1 MRLYDL
7 AVRLAAVE
15 TKLATL
21 TGTVANTD
29 IIDDVNEFDQRLSIV
44 EVQVNQLIALKTQ
57 EQIAAIV
64 AAPATEV
71 AVALEQVVVLSPSA
85 NDAEAVMI
93 VEDVIQAQIEA
104 IAIENAEIAVVVSAA
119 IAAVVTADPEVVKD
133 PEAVTILITEAV
145 AETPVPSADAVQAV
159 ADAVAVIVA
168 AATGEEVTP
177 EVKKELD
184 VAIVAPA
191 DPILDSIE
199 ERLAIA
205 EAKADNLL
213 GKLFQEFEAHFEACS
228 NFILTDSHKI

>member
-29 IIDDVNEFDQRLSIV
+29 IIDDVDEFDQRLSIV
-44 EVQVNQLIALKTQ
+44 EVQVDQLIALKTQ

-71 AVALEQVVVLSPSA
+71 AGALEQAVVLSPSA
-85 NDAEAVMI
+85 NDAEAIMI

-104 IAIENAEIAVVVSAA
+104 IAIENPEIAVVVSAA

-145 AETPVPSADAVQAV
+145 AEAPVPSADAVQAV

-168 AATGEEVTP
+168 AATGEEVAP
-177 EVKKELD
+177 EVKKELA

-205 EAKADNLL
+205 EAKVDNLL
-213 GKLFQEFEAHFEACS
+213 GK
-228 NFILTDSHKI
+228 

>member
-29 IIDDVNEFDQRLSIV
+29 IIDDVDEFDQRLSIV
-44 EVQVNQLIALKTQ
+44 EVQVDQLIALKTQ
-57 EQIAAIV
+57 EQISAIV

-71 AVALEQVVVLSPSA
+71 AGALEQVVVLSPSA

-93 VEDVIQAQIEA
+93 VEDVVQAQIEA
-104 IAIENAEIAVVVSAA
+104 IAIENPEIAVVVAAA

-133 PEAVTILITEAV
+133 SEAVTILITEAV
-145 AETPVPSADAVQAV
+145 AEAPVPSADVVQAAV
-159 ADAVAVIVA
+159 DAVAVIVA
-168 AATGEEVTP
+168 AATGEEVAP
-177 EVKKELD
+177 EVKEELA
-184 VAIVAPA
+184 VAVAAPA
-191 DPILDSIE
+191 DPFLDSIE

-205 EAKADNLL
+205 EAKVDNLL
-213 GKLFQEFEAHFEACS
+213 GK
-228 NFILTDSHKI
+228 

>member
-29 IIDDVNEFDQRLSIV
+29 IIDDVDEFDQRLSIV
-44 EVQVNQLIALKTQ
+44 EVQVDQLIALKTQ
-57 EQIAAIV
+57 EQISAIV

-71 AVALEQVVVLSPSA
+71 AGALEQVVVLSPSA

-104 IAIENAEIAVVVSAA
+104 IAIENPEIAVVVAAA

-133 PEAVTILITEAV
+133 SEAVTILITEAV
-145 AETPVPSADAVQAV
+145 AEAPVPSADVVQAAV
-159 ADAVAVIVA
+159 DAVAVIVA
-168 AATGEEVTP
+168 AATGEEVAP
-177 EVKKELD
+177 EVKEELA
-184 VAIVAPA
+184 VAVAAPA
-191 DPILDSIE
+191 DPFLDSIE
-199 ERLAIA
+199 ERLVIA
-205 EAKADNLL
+205 EAKVDNLL
-213 GKLFQEFEAHFEACS
+213 GK
-228 NFILTDSHKI
+228 

>member
-29 IIDDVNEFDQRLSIV
+29 IIDDVDEFDQRLSIV
-44 EVQVNQLIALKTQ
+44 EVQVDQLIALKTQ
-57 EQIAAIV
+57 EQISAIV

-71 AVALEQVVVLSPSA
+71 AGALEQVVVLSPSA

-104 IAIENAEIAVVVSAA
+104 IAIENPEIAVVVAAA

-133 PEAVTILITEAV
+133 SEAVAILITEAV
-145 AETPVPSADAVQAV
+145 AEAPVPSADVVQAAV
-159 ADAVAVIVA
+159 DAVAVIVA
-168 AATGEEVTP
+168 AATGEEVAP
-177 EVKKELD
+177 EVKEELA
-184 VAIVAPA
+184 VAVAAPA
-191 DPILDSIE
+191 DPFLDSIE

-205 EAKADNLL
+205 EAKVDNLL
-213 GKLFQEFEAHFEACS
+213 GK
-228 NFILTDSHKI
+228 

>member
-29 IIDDVNEFDQRLSIV
+29 IIDDVDEFDQRLSIV
-44 EVQVNQLIALKTQ
+44 EVQVDQLIALKTQ
-57 EQIAAIV
+57 EQISAIV

-71 AVALEQVVVLSPSA
+71 AGALEQVVVLSPSA

-104 IAIENAEIAVVVSAA
+104 IAIENPEIAVVVAAA

-133 PEAVTILITEAV
+133 SEAVTILITEAV
-145 AETPVPSADAVQAV
+145 AEAPVPSADVVQAAV
-159 ADAVAVIVA
+159 DAVAVIVA
-168 AATGEEVTP
+168 AATGEEVAP
-177 EVKKELD
+177 EVKEELA
-184 VAIVAPA
+184 VAVAAPA
-191 DPILDSIE
+191 DPFLDSIE
-199 ERLAIA
+199 ERLAVA
-205 EAKADNLL
+205 EAKVDNLL
-213 GKLFQEFEAHFEACS
+213 GK
-228 NFILTDSHKI
+228 

>member
-29 IIDDVNEFDQRLSIV
+29 IIDDVDEFDQRLSIV
-44 EVQVNQLIALKTQ
+44 EVQVDQLIALKTQ
-57 EQIAAIV
+57 EQISAIV

-71 AVALEQVVVLSPSA
+71 AGALEQVVVLSPSA

-104 IAIENAEIAVVVSAA
+104 IAIENPEIAVVVAAA

-133 PEAVTILITEAV
+133 SEAVTILITEAV
-145 AETPVPSADAVQAV
+145 AEAPVPSADVVQAAV
-159 ADAVAVIVA
+159 DAVAVIVA
-168 AATGEEVTP
+168 AATGEEVAP
-177 EVKKELD
+177 EVKEELA
-184 VAIVAPA
+184 VAVAAPA
-191 DPILDSIE
+191 DPFLDSIE

-205 EAKADNLL
+205 EAKVDNLL
-213 GKLFQEFEAHFEACS
+213 GK
-228 NFILTDSHKI
+228 

>member
-44 EVQVNQLIALKTQ
+44 EVQVDQLIALKTQ

-104 IAIENAEIAVVVSAA
+104 IAIENPEIAVVVAAA

-145 AETPVPSADAVQAV
+145 AEAPVPSADAVQAV

-168 AATGEEVTP
+168 AATGEEVAP

-205 EAKADNLL
+205 EAKVDNLL
-213 GKLFQEFEAHFEACS
+213 GK
-228 NFILTDSHKI
+228 

>member
-44 EVQVNQLIALKTQ
+44 EVQVDQLIALKTQ

-145 AETPVPSADAVQAV
+145 AEAPVPSADAVQAV

-205 EAKADNLL
+205 EAKVDNLL
-213 GKLFQEFEAHFEACS
+213 GK
-228 NFILTDSHKI
+228 

>member
-15 TKLATL
+15 AKLATL

-29 IIDDVNEFDQRLSIV
+29 IIDDVDEFDQRLSIV
-44 EVQVNQLIALKTQ
+44 EVQVDQLIALKTQ

-93 VEDVIQAQIEA
+93 VEDVIQAQSEA
-104 IAIENAEIAVVVSAA
+104 IAIENPEIAVVVAAA

-145 AETPVPSADAVQAV
+145 TEAPVPSADAVQAV

-168 AATGEEVTP
+168 AATGEEVAP
-177 EVKKELD
+177 QVKEELL
-184 VAIVAPA
+184 VAIAAPA
-191 DPILDSIE
+191 DPFLDSVE

-205 EAKADNLL
+205 EAKVDNLL
-213 GKLFQEFEAHFEACS
+213 GK
-228 NFILTDSHKI
+228 

>member
-44 EVQVNQLIALKTQ
+44 EVQVDQLIALKTQ

-85 NDAEAVMI
+85 NDVEAVII
-93 VEDVIQAQIEA
+93 VEDVVQAQNEA
-104 IAIENAEIAVVVSAA
+104 AAIEN
-119 IAAVVTADPEVVKD
+119 PEVVKD

-145 AETPVPSADAVQAV
+145 AEAPVPSADAVQAV

-205 EAKADNLL
+205 EAKVDNLL
-213 GKLFQEFEAHFEACS
+213 GK
-228 NFILTDSHKI
+228 